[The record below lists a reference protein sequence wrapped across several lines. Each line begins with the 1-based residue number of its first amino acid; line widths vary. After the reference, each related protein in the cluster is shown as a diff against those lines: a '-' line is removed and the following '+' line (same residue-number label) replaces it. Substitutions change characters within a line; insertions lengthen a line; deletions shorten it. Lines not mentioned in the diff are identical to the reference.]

1 MRIALALGSGGAR
14 GWAHIGVLQVLQ
26 ERGHEVVA
34 LAGTSAGALVG
45 GLFAAGK
52 LPEFTDWV
60 VTLTQRDVLM
70 LLDPVIGGAGM
81 IRAQR
86 MLDHVA
92 LLLDDARIEDLP
104 IPFTAVATD
113 LEAQREIWFEHGSI
127 ASAIRASIAIPS
139 LITPVVLHGRLL
151 ADGGLMN
158 PVPMDPLSGA
168 PTDLTVAVDLNAN
181 VGRGHGGQP
190 IAESADPAPGPAWL
204 DRLRRTA
211 VLKPLLEGPPA
222 LPDLTAPPRDLR
234 ATDVLNLA
242 LNASQSLVTRFRT
255 AANPPDVWVSVPVDA
270 AGTLEFHRA
279 NELIRLGRLLCE
291 DALDAEG
298 I

>member
-14 GWAHIGVLQVLQ
+14 GWAHIGVLDVLT
-26 ERGHEVVA
+26 EHGHEVVA

-52 LPEFTDWV
+52 LPEFSEWV
-60 VTLTQRDVLM
+60 TALTQRDVLL

-86 MLDHVA
+86 VVDHVA
-92 LLLDDARIEDLP
+92 TILDDARIEDLP

-113 LEAQREIWFEHGSI
+113 LEAQREVWFEHGSV

-168 PTDLTVAVDLNAN
+168 PADLTVAVDLNAN

-190 IAESADPAPGPAWL
+190 VAESADPVPGPAWL
-204 DRLRRTA
+204 ERLRRSVPALTPHGPA
-211 VLKPLLEGPPA
+211 PL
-222 LPDLTAPPRDLR
+222 LPDLLAPPRDLR

-255 AANPPDVWVSVPVDA
+255 AANPPDVWVNVPVDA

-279 NELIRLGRLLCE
+279 ADLIALGRALCE
-291 DALDAEG
+291 EALDSAG
-298 I
+298 V